1 MPGSRLFWKLYLGTV
16 FLVAVTAVIIGLL
29 IGRGIEAEV
38 LDATRRELD
47 RGTVLLQEL
56 VRARP
61 ARIQDAVTRLGEETG
76 IRFTLIDSSGA
87 VLADS
92 REDPARMEDHSG
104 RPEVVAA
111 RGQGVGVAT
120 RMSASVGTRMMY
132 VARPA
137 DDAGGIVR
145 ASLPLDDIHDRQA
158 RLRRTVVLG
167 ALLAAAAA
175 LLISVPLSRSF
186 TAPFV
191 KMSEAARAIA
201 AGDYGGRIGVER
213 PDEIGAFVHS
223 FNVMAGTLQERIETL
238 TEERNRVLAVLGGMV
253 EGVVAV
259 DGRERV
265 IHMNGPAAEI
275 LGADPEESLGKPL
288 GTVTRVREIPDVLSD
303 TLRSGVP
310 RSREIH
316 LPDASGTRMLEV
328 HSAPI
333 HGAVREGVGAV
344 IVLHDVTELRRL
356 EGVRRDF
363 VANVSHE
370 LKTPLTVVRA
380 TVETMLEDPGMDPD
394 TRSRFLRKMSL
405 QSDRLTSIV
414 TDLLSLARIES
425 GTGGPDLEPLDLRE
439 PARESFRALGPSAEA
454 RRVRMEIELPERTV
468 PVRGDRASLR
478 LALDNL
484 LDNAVK
490 YTPPGG
496 HVRMRLA
503 ARGGEAVVEVEDTG
517 IGIEPR
523 HGERVFERFY
533 RVDKARSRDLGGTG
547 LGLSIVR
554 NAMVIH
560 GGRVDYE
567 SSPGTGSVFRLTLP
581 LEPV

>member
-1 MPGSRLFWKLYLGTV
+1 
-16 FLVAVTAVIIGLL
+16 
-29 IGRGIEAEV
+29 
-38 LDATRRELD
+38 
-47 RGTVLLQEL
+47 
-56 VRARP
+56 
-61 ARIQDAVTRLGEETG
+61 
-76 IRFTLIDSSGA
+76 
-87 VLADS
+87 
-92 REDPARMEDHSG
+92 
-104 RPEVVAA
+104 
-111 RGQGVGVAT
+111 
-120 RMSASVGTRMMY
+120 MMY

-137 DDAGGIVR
+137 ESEGAIVR
-145 ASLPLDDIHDRQA
+145 AALPLDEIDERQA

-167 ALLAAAAA
+167 AVLAAAAA
-175 LLISVPLSRSF
+175 LLISIPISRSF

-201 AGDYGGRIGVER
+201 AGNYGGRIGVER

-265 IHMNGPAAEI
+265 IHMNEPAAEI
-275 LGADPEESLGKPL
+275 LGADPQDALGRAL

-316 LPDASGTRMLEV
+316 LPDGNATRMLEV

-344 IVLHDVTELRRL
+344 VVLHDVTELRRL

-380 TVETMLEDPGMDPD
+380 TVETMLEDAEMTPEVR
-394 TRSRFLRKMSL
+394 TRFLQKVRL

-425 GTGGPDLEPLDLRE
+425 GSEQPELEPLDLRE
-439 PARESFRALGPSAEA
+439 PARESFRALGPAAEA
-454 RRVRMEIELPERTV
+454 KGLRMTIELPEDPATI
-468 PVRGDRASLR
+468 RGDRASLR

-490 YTPPGG
+490 YTPSGG
-496 HVRMRLA
+496 EVSMRVLA
-503 ARGGEAVVEVEDTG
+503 GDGEAVVEVRDTG
-517 IGIEPR
+517 IGIEPQ

-554 NAMVIH
+554 NAVVVH
-560 GGRVDYE
+560 GGRIDYE
-567 SSPGTGSVFRLTLP
+567 SAPGAGSVFRLHLP
-581 LEPV
+581 LEAV

>member
-56 VRARP
+56 VRASVVR
-61 ARIQDAVTRLGEETG
+61 
-76 IRFTLIDSSGA
+76 
-87 VLADS
+87 ADS
-92 REDPARMEDHSG
+92 REEPARMDDHSD

-111 RGQGVGVAT
+111 RATGEGVSTRVSAT
-120 RMSASVGTRMMY
+120 VGTRMMY
-132 VARPA
+132 VARRA
-137 DDAGGIVR
+137 DSGGHIVR
-145 ASLPLDDIHDRQA
+145 ASLPLDEIDERQA
-158 RLRRTVVLG
+158 RLRHTVVLG
-167 ALLAAAAA
+167 ALLAAAVA
-175 LLISVPLSRSF
+175 LLISIPLSRTF

-201 AGDYGGRIGVER
+201 AGDYGGRIGVDR

-265 IHMNGPAAEI
+265 IHMNEPAAQI
-275 LGADPEESLGKPL
+275 LGADPRDSLGRAL
-288 GTVTRVREIPDVLSD
+288 GTVTRVREIRDVLSD
-303 TLRSGVP
+303 TLQSGVP

-316 LPDASGTRMLEV
+316 LPDGNGTRMLEV

-333 HGAVREGVGAV
+333 HGAVREGVGALV
-344 IVLHDVTELRRL
+344 VLHDVTELRRL
-356 EGVRRDF
+356 ESVRRDF

-380 TVETMLEDPGMDPD
+380 TVETMLEDADMDPGVR
-394 TRSRFLRKMSL
+394 TRFLRKLRS

-425 GTGGPDLEPLDLRE
+425 GSEQPELEPLDLRD
-439 PARESFRALGPSAEA
+439 PVRESFRALGPAAEA
-454 RRVRMEIELPERTV
+454 KGLRMAVELPDDRISI
-468 PVRGDRASLR
+468 RGDRPSLR

-490 YTPPGG
+490 YTPSGG
-496 HVRMRLA
+496 EVALRVRTGER
-503 ARGGEAVVEVEDTG
+503 EAVVEVRDTG
-517 IGIEPR
+517 IGIEPQ
-523 HGERVFERFY
+523 HGERIFERFY

-554 NAMVIH
+554 H
-560 GGRVDYE
+560 GVGVPAHPA
-567 SSPGTGSVFRLTLP
+567 PGPG
-581 LEPV
+581 LEPSQHVFYL